1 MATRTVPDN
10 LTGFLPRSDHRAS
23 AEELTDGRWLVAGK
37 YAVIL
42 VGEGGVEDSGMW
54 YEVQNS
60 RWDSGTRDLTV
71 AWVDPGRPPLVVRTR
86 STDPGTFMADVSVKV
101 NHSLVVQKA
110 ARTDAGTT
118 VVAAVRRRDDGQL
131 FSTLVADGPLDE
143 GGRQLADALEREVR
157 DGVGLD

>member
-1 MATRTVPDN
+1 MAACTVPDP
-10 LTGFLPRSDHRAS
+10 LTHFLPRSDRRAA
-23 AEELTDGRWLVAGK
+23 AEELTDARWLVAGK

-54 YEVQNS
+54 YEVQS
-60 RWDSGTRDLTV
+60 ARWDSGTRDLTV
-71 AWVDPGRPPLVVRTR
+71 VWVDPARPPLVVRTV
-86 STDPGTFMADVSVKV
+86 STDPATFMTDVSEKV

-110 ARTDAGTT
+110 ALTSGGTT